1 MYLKFIILGTNEFC
15 TINSIYSPSVHGNF
29 SCSFSPAVLMRYNV
43 NPFCFVVENI
53 HPKKHSNEWAL
64 ALGVFKILLASVS
77 WVSLCDLEAGKKK
90 GFDSPLFDLF
100 GEAE

>member
-1 MYLKFIILGTNEFC
+1 MFFL
-15 TINSIYSPSVHGNF
+15 P
-29 SCSFSPAVLMRYNV
+29 CSFNEIHV
-43 NPFCFVVENI
+43 NPFCFVAENI